1 MTVGFAPAVRRK
13 NSRILVRFVPFRG
26 EPVFVS
32 LKDSPYVLIDR
43 ARIHVR
49 AGDGGNG
56 SMSFRR
62 EKFAPKGG
70 PDGGDGGRGGDV
82 VLKVAPNITS
92 LIEFQYNQKFAAR
105 SGEQGL
111 GRQMTGKSAPK
122 LVIKVPPGTVVWDDD
137 TNEVI
142 ADLTEEGETFRVA
155 RGGRGGLGNVH
166 FKTSVR
172 QTPRIAEL
180 GEPGE
185 ERSLRLEL
193 RLIAD
198 VGLVGLPNAGKSTLL
213 AASTRA
219 TPKIADYPFT
229 TLEPNL
235 GVVQIGGRSGPTF
248 VMADIPGLIEGAAE
262 GTGLGHDFLRHISR
276 TAVLIHVLDA
286 SGGLEGRDPM
296 VDFETINNELRS
308 YDIELAKRPML
319 VALNKSD
326 LTEAQERIPELERLI
341 QAQGLRTFRIS
352 AATGQ
357 GVPALLEAT
366 DVMVREA
373 REAAVQ
379 EQKPQERRRYTLD
392 EADERA
398 FKIERAEDNI
408 FTVTGVA
415 IERLTRMTNFDQMDS
430 VERYQRVLDRSGIS
444 DELEKQ
450 GVEPGDTVIIAGH
463 ELTWGEE
470 FELPELPNRRTA
482 KERRY
487 GPESARDDLEGERVE
502 FFDLDD
508 EDYDPEDEDED
519 LGEEDFDEDDFEL
532 VDEEEPEE

>member
-1 MTVGFAPAVRRK
+1 M
-13 NSRILVRFVPFRG
+13 
-26 EPVFVS
+26 
-32 LKDSPYVLIDR
+32 LIDR
-43 ARIHVR
+43 ARIYVR

-62 EKFAPKGG
+62 EKYAPKGG

-92 LIEFQYNQKFAAR
+92 LIEFQYNQKFEAKA
-105 SGEQGL
+105 GGQGL
-111 GRQMTGKSAPK
+111 GRQMTGKSAPR
-122 LVIKVPPGTVVWDDD
+122 LVVKVPPGTVVWDDE

-142 ADLTEEGETFRVA
+142 ADLTEIGETFRVA

-172 QTPRIAEL
+172 QAPRIAEL
-180 GEPGE
+180 GEPGD
-185 ERSLRLEL
+185 ERTLRLEL

-198 VGLVGLPNAGKSTLL
+198 VGLVGFPNAGKSTLL

-235 GVVQIGGRSGPTF
+235 GVVQIGGRGGPTF

-286 SGGLEGRDPM
+286 SGGLEGREPM
-296 VDFETINNELRS
+296 VDFETITNELRS
-308 YDIELAKRPML
+308 YDADLAKRPML
-319 VALNKSD
+319 VALNKAD
-326 LTEAQERIPELERLI
+326 LTEAQERMPELERAIHTL
-341 QAQGLRTFRIS
+341 GLRTFRIS

-357 GVPALLEAT
+357 GVPPLLEAT
-366 DVMVREA
+366 EVTVREA
-373 REAAVQ
+373 RERAIQ
-379 EQKPQERRRYTLD
+379 EQKPQERRRYTLS

-398 FKIERAEDNI
+398 FTINRTGETA
-408 FTVTGVA
+408 FAVVGVA

-430 VERYQRVLDRSGIS
+430 VERYQRVLERSGIS
-444 DELEKQ
+444 DALEKQ
-450 GVEPGDTVIIAGH
+450 GVEPGDTVSIGGH

-487 GPESARDDLEGERVE
+487 GPESAPDELKGEVVE
-502 FFDLDD
+502 FFDLDSD
-508 EDYDPEDEDED
+508 DYEPGEEDED
-519 LGEEDFDEDDFEL
+519 LDEEEFDEDDFEL
-532 VDEEEPEE
+532 VDEEDEEVE

>member
-1 MTVGFAPAVRRK
+1 MP
-13 NSRILVRFVPFRG
+13 P
-26 EPVFVS
+26 
-32 LKDSPYVLIDR
+32 VLIDR
-43 ARIHVR
+43 APIHVR

-62 EKFAPKGG
+62 EKYAPKGG

-82 VLKVAPNITS
+82 VLRVAPNITS

-105 SGEQGL
+105 NGQQGL
-111 GRQMTGKSAPK
+111 GRKMTGKSAPR
-122 LVIKVPPGTVVWDDD
+122 LIVRVPPGTVVWDDES
-137 TNEVI
+137 NEI
-142 ADLTEEGETFRVA
+142 LADLTEVGETFRVA

-185 ERSLRLEL
+185 ERTIRLEL

-235 GVVQIGGRSGPTF
+235 GVVQIGGRSGPSF

-296 VDFETINNELRS
+296 ADFETITNELRS
-308 YDIELAKRPML
+308 YDSELAERPML
-319 VALNKSD
+319 VALNKAD
-326 LTEAQERIPELERLI
+326 LTEAQ
-341 QAQGLRTFRIS
+341 
-352 AATGQ
+352 
-357 GVPALLEAT
+357 
-366 DVMVREA
+366 
-373 REAAVQ
+373 
-379 EQKPQERRRYTLD
+379 
-392 EADERA
+392 
-398 FKIERAEDNI
+398 
-408 FTVTGVA
+408 
-415 IERLTRMTNFDQMDS
+415 
-430 VERYQRVLDRSGIS
+430 
-444 DELEKQ
+444 
-450 GVEPGDTVIIAGH
+450 
-463 ELTWGEE
+463 
-470 FELPELPNRRTA
+470 
-482 KERRY
+482 
-487 GPESARDDLEGERVE
+487 
-502 FFDLDD
+502 
-508 EDYDPEDEDED
+508 
-519 LGEEDFDEDDFEL
+519 
-532 VDEEEPEE
+532 

>member
-198 VGLVGLPNAGKSTLL
+198 VGLVG
-213 AASTRA
+213 
-219 TPKIADYPFT
+219 
-229 TLEPNL
+229 
-235 GVVQIGGRSGPTF
+235 GRSGPTF

-308 YDIELAKRPML
+308 YDVELAKRPML